1 MRSKRYKRMMQRCA
15 LLLVA
20 GTVLHF
26 FLGKADP
33 SFLAYPWGVIL
44 AVNYLYLLILLRANA
59 DRWKW
64 VKGWYDR
71 AAYIASLASML
82 VLTLLF
88 GLIRQDGSTEGLAGV
103 LGFTQ
108 MSTSWIFNVF
118 LLHFTTVL
126 GFKAIDDVW
135 HWRRRKL
142 SNVLIHVSVF
152 VIFAAAIFGSGSKEK
167 VKVTLPLG
175 VPEQMGIAHNGMSA
189 RLPFALT
196 LKEFTLDE
204 YPPHIHLYDKEELS
218 PEFVVVED
226 KGSVESLGGWKL
238 ECLEYLSHAARLS
251 ADSGYVDM
259 HHVGA
264 TTAVLLKATHTA
276 TGHSAEGWVSCGSHI
291 FAGNTLL
298 LPDGAQLVMPQR
310 EAKRYLSR
318 VEVANMKQTRTF
330 DISVNHPATLGPWK
344 IYQMGY
350 DSERGR
356 WSTIS
361 VLECVKDGWYT
372 LVHIA
377 MWMILAAAAL
387 LFMMGWSSRKKCKE
401 DKA

>member
-1 MRSKRYKRMMQRCA
+1 MRSNRYKRMMQRCV

-20 GTVLHF
+20 GTALHL
-26 FLGKADP
+26 FLGEANP

-59 DRWKW
+59 DKWQW
-64 VKGWYDR
+64 VKRWYDR
-71 AAYIASLASML
+71 AAYITSLASMV

-88 GLIRQDGSTEGLAGV
+88 GLIRQDGSPEGVAGA

-108 MSTSWIFNVF
+108 MSTSWIFNLF
-118 LLHFTTVL
+118 LFHFTTVL

-135 HWRRRKL
+135 HWRQRKL
-142 SNVLIHVSVF
+142 PNVLMHVSVF
-152 VIFAAAIFGSGSKEK
+152 VIFAAAIFGSGDKEK

-175 VPEQMGIAHNGMSA
+175 VSEQIGIAHDGMSV
-189 RLPFALT
+189 RLPFTLT

-204 YPPHIHLYDKEELS
+204 YPPHIHLYDETLS
-218 PEFVVVED
+218 PEYIVVEGE
-226 KGSVESLGGWKL
+226 GSVASLGAWQI

-251 ADSGYVDM
+251 PDSGYVDM
-259 HHVGA
+259 QHVGA
-264 TTAVLLKATHTA
+264 TTAVRLKATHTG
-276 TGHSAEGWVSCGSHI
+276 TGQSAEGWVSCGSHI
-291 FAGNTLL
+291 FVGNTLL
-298 LPDGAQLVMPQR
+298 LPDGSQLVMPQR

-318 VEVANMKQTRTF
+318 VEVTNKKQTRTF

-344 IYQMGY
+344 IYQTGY
-350 DSERGR
+350 DSARGR

-387 LFMMGWSSRKKCKE
+387 LFMVGWSNRIKNKE